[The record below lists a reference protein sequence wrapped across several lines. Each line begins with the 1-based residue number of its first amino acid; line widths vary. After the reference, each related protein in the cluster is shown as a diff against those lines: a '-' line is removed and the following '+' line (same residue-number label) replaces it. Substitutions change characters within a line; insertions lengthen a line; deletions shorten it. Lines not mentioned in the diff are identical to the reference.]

1 MRPTD
6 PESFCGVSLQPRS
19 HLLRRRSFDVWSL
32 LAAKVWHRVTF
43 DSFRFSMLSFSAVVH
58 RFYLVVSRFFSVY
71 TWKIHRC
78 KIIGRNPK
86 EKYNSRRC
94 LKYRRFQ
101 FFSQIQFS
109 HFGLDFFR
117 SFVGFFRRFVGFFP
131 RFKTSKHMQKQQI
144 TNIAREQ
151 KQLLPAIIPQTAII
165 LHTLEDAGMFHFLS
179 FSLFFCLLGR
189 PLVGAQKCL
198 EPWSGL

>member
-1 MRPTD
+1 LIP
-6 PESFCGVSLQPRS
+6 SGCKGVTSC
-19 HLLRRRSFDVWSL
+19 D
-32 LAAKVWHRVTF
+32 
-43 DSFRFSMLSFSAVVH
+43 FRFISILDALVFGRCPS
-58 RFYLVVSRFFSVY
+58 FYLVVSRFFSVY

-179 FSLFFCLLGR
+179 FSLCLRGR
-189 PLVGAQKCL
+189 PLVGA
-198 EPWSGL
+198 